1 MAAFQVILLASALLM
16 AAESQTHSC
25 DENPFHNGCTIPFN
39 IDIPFRNSFLPAC
52 KRHDICYKCGNN
64 AMYAVLHGRY
74 RCDQLFYRNMKAI
87 CKRRS
92 LFRRFTCMVNARL
105 YYTSVRTLGV
115 GRMKSRERVPS
126 FCSQPWVH
134 ACLQ

>member
-52 KRHDICYKCGNN
+52 KRHDICYKCTEPLITSSQKVISGYCQ
-64 AMYAVLHGRY
+64 AEVHVPRKVMTLVWQQCYVCSA
-74 RCDQLFYRNMKAI
+74 
-87 CKRRS
+87 
-92 LFRRFTCMVNARL
+92 AREV
-105 YYTSVRTLGV
+105 S
-115 GRMKSRERVPS
+115 M
-126 FCSQPWVH
+126 
-134 ACLQ
+134 